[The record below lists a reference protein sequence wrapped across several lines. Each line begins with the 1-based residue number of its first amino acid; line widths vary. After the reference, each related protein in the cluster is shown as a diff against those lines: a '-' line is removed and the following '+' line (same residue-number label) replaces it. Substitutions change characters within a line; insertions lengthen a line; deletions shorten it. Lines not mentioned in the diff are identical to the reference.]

1 MKRMIAFAVLIVVGA
16 FGIKVI
22 GDATQTRPDE
32 RHRDRM
38 TSVVVHLEGK
48 SYRQSLDVAAQAL
61 YGKCSATVGGNLVD
75 PGIERLSSGQYRFAM
90 TPSLGEHGKE
100 RLFGCINDL
109 SIERLRSN
117 VESVEELPVEA
128 AA

>member
-1 MKRMIAFAVLIVVGA
+1 MKRMMVFVVLIVAGA

-32 RHRDRM
+32 RHGDRK
-38 TSVVVHLEGK
+38 TTVVIHLEGK
-48 SYRQSLDVAAQAL
+48 HYRQSLDVAAQAL
-61 YGKCSATVGGNLVD
+61 YGKCAATVAGDLVD
-75 PGIERLSSGQYRFAM
+75 PGIERLRPGRYRFAM
-90 TPSLGEHGKE
+90 TPSLGDHGKE
-100 RLFGCINDL
+100 RLLGCINDL

-117 VESVEELPVEA
+117 VESVEELPIEA